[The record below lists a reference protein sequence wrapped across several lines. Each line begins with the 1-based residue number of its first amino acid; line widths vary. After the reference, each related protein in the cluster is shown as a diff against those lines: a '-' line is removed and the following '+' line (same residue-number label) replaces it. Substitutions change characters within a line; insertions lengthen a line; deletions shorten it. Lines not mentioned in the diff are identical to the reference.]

1 MGRRKRRAVYKK
13 YEDNF
18 YTRTMRLAL
27 AIRKDRER
35 LATIAKLMPVR
46 RQPVNGV
53 VEIRVQK

>member
-18 YTRTMRLAL
+18 FFRTMRIAL

-35 LATIAKLMPVR
+35 LAKLVPLH
-46 RQPVNGV
+46 RQKPVNGV